1 MLTLFIDF
9 ASLLL
14 AALLVGSMFGARLF
28 LNPTGLDF
36 PSCVAVQQQGI
47 RTLNSFLPVL
57 GAATILATGA
67 ASFLARH
74 DRSRLAFLLLS
85 IACFVASGI
94 ITRFCNQPIN
104 AIVITW
110 QPDAPPSGWQALRD
124 TWWRWHHARLG
135 SGIAGLCFLIVAALT
150 RSSH

>member
-14 AALLVGSMFGARLF
+14 ATLLVGSMFGARLF
-28 LNPTGLDF
+28 LNPAELDF
-36 PSCVAVQQQGI
+36 PSYVSVQQQGI
-47 RTLNSFLPVL
+47 RTLNGFLPVL